1 MRTDQFKLFNVWFIT
16 AWFGASF
23 TCLIFSI
30 LFLFTFYLSH
40 PQTIKPI
47 IQNFK
52 LFAALP
58 QETTQ
63 ISDIIEHTDARPK
76 IIENF
81 LSERNSPLAPFSKVF
96 VSVSDKYQLD
106 YRLLPSIAMQESNGG
121 KKIISDSFNPFGF
134 GIYDKLVIRFSSWEE
149 GIETV
154 GKTLRSDYLNRG
166 LVTPQ
171 QIMTKY
177 TPPSVEK
184 GGTWAK
190 GVSSFMAELQ

>member
-1 MRTDQFKLFNVWFIT
+1 METDHFKSFNVWFVT
-16 AWFGASF
+16 AWFGAVF
-23 TCLIFSI
+23 TCLIFSV
-30 LFLFTFYLSH
+30 LFTFYLSR
-40 PQTIKPI
+40 PQTVKPI
-47 IQNFK
+47 NQNFK
-52 LFAALP
+52 LYAALP
-58 QETTQ
+58 QEATQ
-63 ISDIIEHTDARPK
+63 ISDTIEHTDARPK

-96 VSVSDKYQLD
+96 VDVSDKYQLD
-106 YRLLPSIAMQESNGG
+106 FRLLPSIAMQESNGG
-121 KKIISDSFNPFGF
+121 KKIISNSFNPFGF
-134 GIYDKLVIRFSSWEE
+134 GIYEGSAIKFSSWEE
-149 GIETV
+149 AITKV

-166 LVTPQ
+166 LITPQ